1 MKLTLL
7 SIALC
12 MASPLLATEAT
23 VEVLTTAPVTLL
35 WSNDA
40 FQITSGTNKG
50 IIPIAIQSKFVFQPK
65 SSLSNIPD
73 VPNLYYQPQ
82 ISVIGGIEQDTS
94 FYAFSDLD
102 GNEIRLKKDQLVELL
117 RLELS
122 VSIDG
127 QKSRIV
133 LWKQQKN

>member
-1 MKLTLL
+1 MVVFHPIKLSHLL
-7 SIALC
+7 F
-12 MASPLLATEAT
+12 E
-23 VEVLTTAPVTLL
+23 
-35 WSNDA
+35 
-40 FQITSGTNKG
+40 
-50 IIPIAIQSKFVFQPK
+50 SKLP
-65 SSLSNIPD
+65 NIPD

>member
-1 MKLTLL
+1 
-7 SIALC
+7 

-40 FQITSGTNKG
+40 FQITSGTNKE
-50 IIPIAIQSKFVFQPK
+50 IILIAIQSKFVFQPK
-65 SSLSNIPD
+65 SSLPNIPD